1 MIMGGKQIRIL
12 VIDDEEMVTRILKDF
27 LEDQGFTV
35 TTRARGRESLDL
47 VRAESFDIAIVDMRL
62 PDMDGERFIIKCN
75 EIRPGI
81 RYFIHTGSLDYHLS
95 DELKGIGMTDSSV
108 LYKPVPDMNL
118 IVRSILD
125 ALKV

>member
-1 MIMGGKQIRIL
+1 MGGKQIRIL

-62 PDMDGERFIIKCN
+62 PDMDGERFIVKCN

>member
-1 MIMGGKQIRIL
+1 MIMGGKPIRIL

-27 LEDQGFTV
+27 LEDQGFIV

-62 PDMDGERFIIKCN
+62 PDMDGERFIVKCN

>member
-1 MIMGGKQIRIL
+1 MGGKQIRIL